1 MMRLSDN
8 RGGTNVKYNVTI
20 TEILKRVV
28 IIEADNRYDA
38 EEIAQNRWN
47 DEKYILTAD
56 DFVEANFSAEEV

>member
-1 MMRLSDN
+1 
-8 RGGTNVKYNVTI
+8 VKYNVTI

-28 IIEADNRYDA
+28 IIEADNGYDA